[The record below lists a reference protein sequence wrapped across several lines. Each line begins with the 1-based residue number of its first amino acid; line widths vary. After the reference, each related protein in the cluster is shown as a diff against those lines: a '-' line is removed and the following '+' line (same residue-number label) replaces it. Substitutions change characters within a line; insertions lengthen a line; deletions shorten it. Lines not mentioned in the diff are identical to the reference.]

1 MRVIFFLL
9 ISVYSFG
16 QQVLPNRDG
25 VVFSNNQVREIARVI
40 QTNEALNNEVNL
52 YRKLVSQQDTLGH
65 YSDLQIEKM
74 DSVIVNIDKKFGIVF
89 NEYNKLSI
97 EFLEIER
104 KNNQLTNKNDKL
116 TSDNRKLK
124 RRVWVQRIVGIL
136 GLTAVIIF
144 N

>member
-52 YRKLVSQQDTLGH
+52 YKKLVGQQDTLGH
-65 YSDLQIEKM
+65 YSDLQIERM
-74 DSVIVNIDKKFGIVF
+74 DSVIVSIDKKFGIVF
-89 NEYNKLSI
+89 KEYNKLSI

-104 KNNQLTNKNDKL
+104 KNNQLTNKNNKL
-116 TSDNRKLK
+116 TSDNKKLK